1 MKFEDKHLELA
12 AARIEAEM
20 IDANNTDW
28 GQGPKQAKGGVFAPA
43 DMAVL
48 KRALYAY
55 TDRLRQTEESERE
68 ASDELIKVAQLL
80 HRIGRID

>member
-48 KRALYAY
+48 KRALHAY
-55 TDRLRQTEESERE
+55 LDELIRTEESERKPS
-68 ASDELIKVAQLL
+68 SDLVKVSNLL